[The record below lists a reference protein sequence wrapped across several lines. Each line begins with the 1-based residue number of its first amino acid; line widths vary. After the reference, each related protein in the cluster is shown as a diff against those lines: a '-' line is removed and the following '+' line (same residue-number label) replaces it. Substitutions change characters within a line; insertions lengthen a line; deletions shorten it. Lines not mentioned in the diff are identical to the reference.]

1 MRRSL
6 ASFLF
11 TLLVAA
17 SLTASPL
24 PQLLQRAK
32 EQFRL
37 GAFVQSLAT
46 LDALEQ
52 ESWKEGHENDRTKL
66 TPVLAFYRAVS
77 HASLGHGPQAREQFE
92 IFLAFQPEVDLD
104 PAVYSK
110 RIVAALEEARR
121 ALRARGQEPAPPGAN
136 TLVLAYKTFQRP
148 SLQADENLGEEWA
161 EGPVRFL
168 LTGDERRGY
177 ARLPDPQTRSEFVT
191 AFWKDRDP
199 RPETASNEF
208 KDEFDRRVA
217 FADSRFTQ
225 AETRGSMTDRGMV
238 FILLGPPTYVGRKP
252 LTAGDD
258 ANDSSALFRFRRSDV
273 RIASMPGGTRKD
285 QVARVDRVTGPGS
298 TVNDAASNWREV
310 WHYRREHLPREV
322 PYLQVDFDF
331 VTKQGYGENVLQRE
345 TQVLDTL
352 ERAKNKLR
360 ERKA

>member
-6 ASFLF
+6 AAFFLS
-11 TLLVAA
+11 LLVAA
-17 SLTASPL
+17 TVSASTL
-24 PQLLQRAK
+24 PQILQKAK

-37 GAFVQSLAT
+37 GAYMQALST

-52 ESWKEGHENDRTKL
+52 ESLKEGHETDRAKL
-66 TPVLAFYRAVS
+66 TPVLAFYRAAS
-77 HASLGHGPQAREQFE
+77 HASLGRGREAREQFE
-92 IFLAFQPEVDLD
+92 IFLAFQPDVVLD

-110 RIVAALEEARR
+110 KIVSALDEARR
-121 ALRARGQEPAPPGAN
+121 ALRRRGQEPAPPGGGS
-136 TLVLAYKTFQRP
+136 LLLAYNSFRRP
-148 SLQADENLGEEWA
+148 EAHPDENLGDDWA

-177 ARLPDPQTRSEFVT
+177 SRLLDPVTRSEFVT
-191 AFWKDRDP
+191 AFWKERDP

-258 ANDSSALFRFRRSDV
+258 ANDSSALFRFRRADV
-273 RIASMPGGTRKD
+273 RIAAMPGGSRRD
-285 QVARVDRVTGPGS
+285 QVARVDTVTGPG
-298 TVNDAASNWREV
+298 TNVNDAASNWREV

-352 ERAKNKLR
+352 ERAKTKLR

>member
-6 ASFLF
+6 ASLFLS
-11 TLLVAA
+11 LLLAA
-17 SLTASPL
+17 SAAASTL

-32 EQFRL
+32 EQFRI
-37 GAFVQSLAT
+37 GAYVQTLAT
-46 LDALEQ
+46 LEALEK
-52 ESWKEGHENDRTKL
+52 ESWKEGHEKDRTKL
-66 TPVLAFYRAVS
+66 TPVLAFYRGAAN
-77 HASLGHGPQAREQFE
+77 ASLGRGPQAREQFE
-92 IFLAFQPEVDLD
+92 IFLAFQPDVDLD

-110 RIVAALEEARR
+110 KIVAALEEARK
-121 ALRARGQEPAPPGAN
+121 ALRARGQEPASPTAS
-136 TLVLAYKTFQRP
+136 TLVLAYNSFRFSGVQ
-148 SLQADENLGEEWA
+148 SDENLGEEWA

-168 LTGDERRGY
+168 LTADERRGY
-177 ARLPDPQTRSEFVT
+177 ARLLDPQTRSEFVT

-258 ANDSSALFRFRRSDV
+258 ANDSSALFRFRPSDV
-273 RIASMPGGTRKD
+273 RIAAQPVGSRKD
-285 QVARVDRVTGPGS
+285 QVARMDRVTGPGS

-331 VTKQGYGENVLQRE
+331 VTKKGYGENVLQRE

-360 ERKA
+360 ETKA

>member
-6 ASFLF
+6 ASFLVS
-11 TLLVAA
+11 LLVAA
-17 SLTASPL
+17 SLAAATL
-24 PQLLQRAK
+24 PQVLQKAK

-37 GAFVQSLAT
+37 GAYVQALAT

-52 ESWKEGHENDRTKL
+52 ESLKEGRENDRTKL
-66 TPVLAFYRAVS
+66 TPVLAFYRAACY
-77 HASLGHGPQAREQFE
+77 ASLGRGPQAREQFE
-92 IFLAFQPEVDLD
+92 IFLAFQPDVELD
-104 PAVYSK
+104 PAVYSRK
-110 RIVAALEEARR
+110 VVAALEETRR
-121 ALRARGQEPAPPGAN
+121 ALRSRGQEPAPPGAN
-136 TLVLAYKTFQRP
+136 TLLLAYSSFRTPEVK
-148 SLQADENLGEEWA
+148 SDENLGEEWA
-161 EGPVRFL
+161 EGPARFL
-168 LTGDERRGY
+168 LTADERRGY
-177 ARLPDPQTRSEFVT
+177 ARLLDPVTRSEFVT

-225 AETRGSMTDRGMV
+225 SETRGSMTDRGMV
-238 FILLGPPTYVGRKP
+238 FILLGPPTYVGRRP
-252 LTAGDD
+252 LTAGED
-258 ANDSSALFRFRRSDV
+258 ANDSSALFRFRRADV
-273 RIASMPGGTRKD
+273 RIAAQPGGSRKD
-285 QVARVDRVTGPGS
+285 QVARIDRVTGPGS
-298 TVNDAASNWREV
+298 RVNDAASNWREV

-352 ERAKNKLR
+352 ERAKSKLR

>member
-6 ASFLF
+6 ASFFLSLF
-11 TLLVAA
+11 ALFAAA
-17 SLTASPL
+17 STL
-24 PQLLQRAK
+24 PQLLQKAK
-32 EQFRL
+32 DQFRL
-37 GAFVQSLAT
+37 GAYVQSLET

-52 ESWKEGHENDRTKL
+52 ESLKEGHENDRTKL
-66 TPVLAFYRAVS
+66 TPVLAFYRAAAN
-77 HASLGHGPQAREQFE
+77 ASLGRGPEARKQFE
-92 IFLAFQPEVDLD
+92 IFLAFQPDVVLD
-104 PAVYSK
+104 PSVYSK
-110 RIVAALEEARR
+110 KIVSALEEARK
-121 ALRARGQEPAPPGAN
+121 AIRARGEEPAPPGGN
-136 TLVLAYKTFQRP
+136 TLQLAYNTFRRP
-148 SLQADENLGEEWA
+148 EVQSDGSLGEEWA

-168 LTGDERRGY
+168 LTADERRGY
-177 ARLPDPQTRSEFVT
+177 ARLLDPVTRSEFVT

-199 RPETASNEF
+199 KPETASNEF

-258 ANDSSALFRFRRSDV
+258 ANDSSALFRFRRADV
-273 RIASMPGGTRKD
+273 RIAAMPGGSRKD

>member
-6 ASFLF
+6 ASLLLSF
-11 TLLVAA
+11 LVAS
-17 SLTASPL
+17 SLTASTL
-24 PQLLQRAK
+24 PQLLQKAK
-32 EQFRL
+32 TQFRL
-37 GAFVQSLAT
+37 GAYVQSLST
-46 LDALEQ
+46 LDTLEQ
-52 ESWKEGHENDRTKL
+52 ESLKEGHENDRAKL
-66 TPVLAFYRAVS
+66 TPVLAFYRAAS
-77 HASLGHGPQAREQFE
+77 YASLGRGPQAREQFE
-92 IFLAFQPEVDLD
+92 IFLAFQPDVDLD

-110 RIVAALEEARR
+110 KIVSALDETRR
-121 ALRARGQEPAPPGAN
+121 GLRARGQEPAPRGGN
-136 TLVLAYKTFQRP
+136 TLVLAYNSFRRP
-148 SLQADENLGEEWA
+148 AVQSEENLGEDWA
-161 EGPVRFL
+161 EGPVRFM
-168 LTGDERRGY
+168 LTADERRGY
-177 ARLPDPQTRSEFVT
+177 ARLLDPVTRSEFVT

-199 RPETASNEF
+199 RPETAYNEF

-238 FILLGPPTYVGRKP
+238 FLILGPPTYVGRRP
-252 LTAGDD
+252 LTSGED
-258 ANDSSALFRFRRSDV
+258 ANDSSALFRFRSADV

-285 QVARVDRVTGPGS
+285 QVARVDRVTGPGNAM
-298 TVNDAASNWREV
+298 NDAASNWREV

-352 ERAKNKLR
+352 ERAKAKLR

>member
-6 ASFLF
+6 ASLFLS
-11 TLLVAA
+11 LLVVSSLAA
-17 SLTASPL
+17 STL
-24 PQLLQRAK
+24 PALLQKAK
-32 EQFRL
+32 DQFRM
-37 GAFVQSLAT
+37 GAFVQSLET

-52 ESWKEGHENDRTKL
+52 ESRKEGHENDRTKL
-66 TPVLAFYRAVS
+66 TPVLAFYRAAS
-77 HASLGHGPQAREQFE
+77 YASLGRGPQAREQFE
-92 IFLAFQPEVDLD
+92 IFLAFQPDVELD

-110 RIVAALEEARR
+110 KVVAALAEARKT
-121 ALRARGQEPAPPGAN
+121 LRARGQEPAPPGGN
-136 TLVLAYKTFQRP
+136 TLVLAYNAFRRP
-148 SLQADENLGEEWA
+148 TVQSDENLGDDWA
-161 EGPVRFL
+161 EGPVRYL
-168 LTGDERRGY
+168 LTADERRQY
-177 ARLPDPQTRSEFVT
+177 ARLLDPVTRSEFVT

-225 AETRGSMTDRGMV
+225 SETRGSLTDRGMV
-238 FILLGPPTYVGRKP
+238 FLLLGPPTYVGRKP
-252 LTAGDD
+252 LTSGDD

-273 RIASMPGGTRKD
+273 RIAAQPIGSRKD
-285 QVARVDRVTGPGS
+285 QVARIDRVTGPGS

-310 WHYRREHLPREV
+310 WHYRREHLPAGV

-352 ERAKNKLR
+352 DRAKNKLR
-360 ERKA
+360 DTKA

>member
-6 ASFLF
+6 ASFFLS
-11 TLLVAA
+11 LLVAA
-17 SLTASPL
+17 TLSASTL
-24 PQLLQRAK
+24 PQLLQKAK
-32 EQFRL
+32 DQFRL
-37 GAFVQSLAT
+37 GAYVQTLET

-52 ESWKEGHENDRTKL
+52 ESYKDGHEKERTKL

-77 HASLGHGPQAREQFE
+77 HASLGRGPEAREQFE
-92 IFLAFQPEVDLD
+92 IFLAFHPDVVLD

-110 RIVAALEEARR
+110 KILTALEESRK
-121 ALRARGQEPAPPGAN
+121 ALRARGEEPSPPGGS
-136 TLVLAYKTFQRP
+136 TLLLAYNSFRP
-148 SLQADENLGEEWA
+148 PTVHSEENLGEDWA

-168 LTGDERRGY
+168 LTADERRGY
-177 ARLPDPQTRSEFVT
+177 ARLLDPVTRSEFVT
-191 AFWKDRDP
+191 AFWKERDP
-199 RPETASNEF
+199 KPETASNEF
-208 KDEFDRRVA
+208 KEEFDRRVA

-225 AETRGSMTDRGMV
+225 SETRGSLTDRGMV

-258 ANDSSALFRFRRSDV
+258 ANDSSALFRFRRADV
-273 RIASMPGGTRKD
+273 RIAAMPGGSRKD
-285 QVARVDRVTGPGS
+285 QVARMDRVTGPGS

-352 ERAKNKLR
+352 ERAKNRLR

>member
-6 ASFLF
+6 ASFLLS
-11 TLLVAA
+11 LLVAS
-17 SLTASPL
+17 SLTASTL
-24 PQLLQRAK
+24 PPLLQKAK

-37 GAFVQSLAT
+37 GAYVQALET
-46 LDALEQ
+46 LDALER
-52 ESWKEGHENDRTKL
+52 ESLKEGHEKDRAKL
-66 TPVLAFYRAVS
+66 TPVLAFYRGAAN
-77 HASLGHGPQAREQFE
+77 ASLGRGPQAREQFE
-92 IFLAFQPEVDLD
+92 IFLAFQPDVDLD

-110 RIVAALEEARR
+110 KIVAALEEARK
-121 ALRARGQEPAPPGAN
+121 ALRARGQEPAPAGGS
-136 TLVLAYKTFQRP
+136 TLVLAYKAFRP
-148 SLQADENLGEEWA
+148 PTVQSDENLGDDWA

-168 LTGDERRGY
+168 LTADERRGY
-177 ARLPDPQTRSEFVT
+177 ARLLDPVTRSEFVT

-199 RPETASNEF
+199 KPETATNEF

-225 AETRGSMTDRGMV
+225 QETRGSMTDRGMV
-238 FILLGPPTYVGRKP
+238 FILLGPPTYIGRKP

-273 RIASMPGGTRKD
+273 RIAAQPVGSRKD